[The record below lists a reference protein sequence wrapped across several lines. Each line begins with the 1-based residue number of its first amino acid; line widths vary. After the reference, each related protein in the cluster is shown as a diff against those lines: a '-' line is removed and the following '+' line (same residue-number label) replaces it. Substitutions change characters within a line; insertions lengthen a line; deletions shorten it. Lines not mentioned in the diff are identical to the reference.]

1 MKKIFALMLVLLTM
15 MMAGAAMAELQEAP
29 FEGVWVQF
37 EEGFEVMLPADWLEI
52 EVTEDMAAQGV
63 FYVACSAETDHLV
76 QMMWSPLETE
86 MTAQEVQSELVTV
99 YTDAEVIEI
108 NGIEFISL
116 SDEESD
122 LFCLAA
128 LDGAEPGL
136 YMFWF
141 SPNSDESFVDTAVA
155 IATSIRNIE

>member
-1 MKKIFALMLVLLTM
+1 MKKFFALMLVLLTLL
-15 MMAGAAMAELQEAP
+15 MAGTVLAEAP

-37 EEGFEVMLPADWLEI
+37 EEGFEVLLPAEWLEI

-63 FYVACSAETDHLV
+63 FYVACSEDGEHLV

-86 MTAQEVQSELVTV
+86 MTAQEVQAELVTE
-99 YTDAEVIEI
+99 YTDAEVLEI

-116 SDEESD
+116 SDEAND
-122 LFCLAA
+122 LFCLCA

-141 SPNSDESFVDTAVA
+141 SPNSDETFVDTAVA